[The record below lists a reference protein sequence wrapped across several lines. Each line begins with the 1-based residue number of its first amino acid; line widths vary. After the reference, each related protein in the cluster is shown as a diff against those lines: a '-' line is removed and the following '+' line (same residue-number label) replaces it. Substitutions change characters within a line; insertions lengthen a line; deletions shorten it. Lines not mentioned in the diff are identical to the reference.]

1 MPYTKEGI
9 GYQNTDTSYEATSPI
24 KDKLILREKIYNYM
38 VDTIVERKIHIGLS
52 GTQIANCL
60 NLSVLTVRPRLTELK
75 DQRKIFPQSNRY
87 KNPNGKTEIMYGFDE
102 ENPNE
107 E

>member
-9 GYQNTDTSYEATSPI
+9 GYQNTDTSYEATTPT
-24 KDKLILREKIYNYM
+24 KDKLLIREKIYNYM

-52 GTQIANCL
+52 GTQLAKVL
-60 NLSVLTVRPRLTELK
+60 NLEVTTVRPRLTELK
-75 DQRKIFPQSNRY
+75 NSFRIFPQSNRY
-87 KNPNGKTEIMYGFDE
+87 KNPNGKNEIMYGFDE

>member
-52 GTQIANCL
+52 GTQLANVL
-60 NLSVLTVRPRLTELK
+60 NLEVTTVRPRLTELK
-75 DQRKIFPQSNRY
+75 DLKRIFPQSNRY
-87 KNPNGKTEIMYGFDE
+87 KNSNGKTEIMYGFDE